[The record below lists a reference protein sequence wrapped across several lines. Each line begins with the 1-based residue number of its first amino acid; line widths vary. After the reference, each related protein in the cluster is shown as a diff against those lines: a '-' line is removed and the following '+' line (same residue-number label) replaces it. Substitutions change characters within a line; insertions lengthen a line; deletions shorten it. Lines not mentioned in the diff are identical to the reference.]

1 MAARPWTAT
10 AGGLLLVV
18 RLTPRG
24 GRDAIEGIEELADGR
39 AVLKVRVR
47 ATPSEGEANAALAR
61 LIARTLGVAAR
72 DVALTG
78 GGAGENLRDRL
89 VSRFRSSHHSAAH
102 SFANFGIEGH

>member
-1 MAARPWTAT
+1 MAARPWTAA

-24 GRDAIEGIEELADGR
+24 GRDAIDGIEELADGR

-47 ATPSEGEANAALAR
+47 AAPSEGEANAALAR

-72 DVALTG
+72 DVALTS
-78 GGAGENLRDRL
+78 GAAGRIKRL
-89 VSRFRSSHHSAAH
+89 TVAGPAPVLAA
-102 SFANFGIEGH
+102 ALEKICAIG

>member
-1 MAARPWTAT
+1 MAARPWTAA

-24 GRDAIEGIEELADGR
+24 GRDAIDGIEELADGR

-78 GGAGENLRDRL
+78 GAAGRIKRL
-89 VSRFRSSHHSAAH
+89 TVAGPAPVLAA
-102 SFANFGIEGH
+102 ALEKICAIG